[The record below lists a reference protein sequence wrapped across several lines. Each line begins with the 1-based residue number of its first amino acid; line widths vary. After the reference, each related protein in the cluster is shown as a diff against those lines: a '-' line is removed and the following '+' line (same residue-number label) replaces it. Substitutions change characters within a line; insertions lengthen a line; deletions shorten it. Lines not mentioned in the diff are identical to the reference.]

1 MAFLSPRELDERKQ
15 GLRGGQGGQAVELG
29 QGHATHQTAL
39 GREHWGTVGGLFYR
53 EAVSIP
59 ASEAQPCVFPGKK
72 LERRSFRL
80 AVEFS
85 LVRIVWILGLSPSP
99 GAAVKKPP
107 ADLWKGHGVNSE
119 AGGLCQATVCA
130 PGKAERHRDSGE
142 GGQAVQS

>member
-1 MAFLSPRELDERKQ
+1 M
-15 GLRGGQGGQAVELG
+15 ELG
-29 QGHATHQTAL
+29 QGDATHQTAL
-39 GREHWGTVGGLFYR
+39 GREHWGTVGGSFYR

-130 PGKAERHRDSGE
+130 PGKAGTVTVDRVAKLCNLEQGHCFTSPDLCWLFSP
-142 GGQAVQS
+142 